1 MYFFTTVEF
10 YVILA
15 VVAAAILIFAGR
27 PESAGPVKEILQ
39 SCELEDGDGEDEPT
53 IRIRC
58 LQNGRIEIVRTGVD
72 GICEGGA
79 VSLAIKVKGL
89 NMSIEERLTQGRGA
103 LRLGIK
109 ASCMLPFLKLD
120 RYHVV
125 YNSASTGLFAA
136 FTFPARIG
144 ADMRR
149 PLRQG

>member
-27 PESAGPVKEILQ
+27 PDSVGPVKDILQ
-39 SCELEDGDGEDEPT
+39 ACSLENGSASAEPV
-53 IRIRC
+53 IRMHC
-58 LQNGRIEIVRTGVD
+58 LPNGRIEIIRTGVE

-89 NMSIEERLTQGRGA
+89 DMHIEERLTQGRGA
-103 LRLGIK
+103 LRPGIS
-109 ASCMLPFLKLD
+109 ARGTLPFLKLD

-125 YNSASTGLFAA
+125 YNSSSTGLFAA

-144 ADMRR
+144 ADVTR